1 MNTFLPW
8 SQGRLIAV
16 DHGTR
21 RVKLLLAAAHG
32 AGVRVLDQ
40 KIVDLQEEGLLTPEE
55 IHRHLAELI
64 QAWGDW
70 PLALTLPAPLTFSQV
85 LDLPAA
91 GEADLPKIIAEQTDR
106 LRGVSPSPL
115 VYEAVPLE
123 PHGAYQRP
131 YYITLAR
138 EDDVNQHLHRVTDTV
153 NEVRDVSPVAGA
165 LVAAYGAVNP
175 VGQNCILVDIGD
187 TITVVAVVRRQRPVF
202 ASSFGSGVAGW
213 IQEAARAAKCPSGE
227 METRLGVQDLF
238 TGADALPALTA
249 ATEEWLTELR
259 KLLDNWQRANPNE
272 PAPAKMPI
280 LVSGGALQLRGL
292 LEFLRTRGGFPFQTW
307 PAPPHVRSTWPIS
320 DFVVAYGT
328 AVAAF
333 HRPPNPPSLLPPPLR
348 AHRRRLRKAAR
359 LNLVCSIGLFVVALL
374 IGLATWHKTTL
385 LEGKR
390 QLEQEALAALAQ
402 VEQLTIAGQDRD
414 RALEQYWPLFDRQ
427 ERTLDLLHTLR
438 VVQQARVNHDFWCV
452 LLADQDCYAR
462 GTTLPI
468 VVTNR
473 FGLTNTVMP
482 SDDGL
487 VKPTFV
493 VELCVPAQGEQALKV
508 VSEVVAELKQDPLF
522 SRVDSVPS
530 LQRRAWVD
538 AKVLIPDRHFALTVE
553 LADLEW
559 RALFQNAELPETRT
573 GTTNAPRRP
582 FFGPP
587 ARPRTNPPVSPP
599 AAAKSDA

>member
-292 LEFLRTRGGFPFQTW
+292 LEFLRTRAGFPLSNW
-307 PAPPHVRSTWPIS
+307 PAPPHVR
-320 DFVVAYGT
+320 VNVAHIRFRGGLRHGGRRVSSPPQSAVLLAA
-328 AVAAF
+328 AVA
-333 HRPPNPPSLLPPPLR
+333 RPPAPSAESRPVKPGLFDWPLR
-348 AHRRRLRKAAR
+348 RGAVDRPRHLAQNHFVGGKAPTGAGSTGRAGAGGTIDHRRTGPGP
-359 LNLVCSIGLFVVALL
+359 GLGA
-374 IGLATWHKTTL
+374 I
-385 LEGKR
+385 
-390 QLEQEALAALAQ
+390 LAAL
-402 VEQLTIAGQDRD
+402 
-414 RALEQYWPLFDRQ
+414 
-427 ERTLDLLHTLR
+427 
-438 VVQQARVNHDFWCV
+438 
-452 LLADQDCYAR
+452 
-462 GTTLPI
+462 
-468 VVTNR
+468 
-473 FGLTNTVMP
+473 
-482 SDDGL
+482 
-487 VKPTFV
+487 
-493 VELCVPAQGEQALKV
+493 
-508 VSEVVAELKQDPLF
+508 
-522 SRVDSVPS
+522 
-530 LQRRAWVD
+530 
-538 AKVLIPDRHFALTVE
+538 
-553 LADLEW
+553 
-559 RALFQNAELPETRT
+559 
-573 GTTNAPRRP
+573 
-582 FFGPP
+582 
-587 ARPRTNPPVSPP
+587 
-599 AAAKSDA
+599 